1 MIGEFESIKTLC
13 IIYVEGAIFIGN
25 VKIVEIR
32 T

>member
-25 VKIVEIR
+25 VENSGN
-32 T
+32 